1 MEILFI
7 LTGQKD
13 ILPDLMSYSEFLMR
27 FVMPFCSVT
36 NDVDKPQT
44 RASAELI
51 SVTIN
56 MYV

>member
-7 LTGQKD
+7 LTDQKD

-51 SVTIN
+51 TASIN
-56 MYV
+56 IYI